1 MLIITKIEI
10 KRYRSINDLV
20 INIDESHNIVTF
32 CGQNNVGKTNILRAI
47 ALFFNKMTFSYKED
61 VPEFKQMTGGNSVYP
76 SILIELKDTVK
87 NDFYSIKKDF
97 NPRKIEEDSIK
108 QYSISGKKNDED
120 IKSETCEDFLNE
132 INIFFLPSINVS
144 FPETINYLI
153 DDRFLEIEFGNT
165 KMKGKKKDVKDSLEN
180 ARKILQEIL
189 DDLTNSVDPI
199 FKEFHNDWGIKFIV
213 PKDINRFREIL
224 NEEIDFSLTD
234 NTRTEIRSKGA
245 GLQRLG
251 HILLNLRII
260 EKLTSSNQKCIL
272 IIDEPDIYLHSELQK
287 KLNQKLKDICQ
298 KTQIFLTTHSPLFI
312 DAYKMRNL
320 FLLELSVTTKF
331 STRKKKE
338 GNTLNTQLVDLN
350 KGDITYLIKETLGI
364 EDNDNFIIGG
374 KNLLVEGEED
384 KHYITEL
391 ANFFEL
397 PICNIIVTGGV
408 SNFIK
413 YIEFYNSIAE
423 NEDHKPKFILLYDND
438 DAGREQYEKLK
449 EKKYNNLE
457 IKRFFV
463 IDSQNT
469 SFNTSKTKPNIE
481 IEDLIYPEIIL
492 ELTNKILSKKKG
504 FQKIKDKDF
513 RKKIINTSLKFNG
526 VLDILDNLK
535 NEANP
540 DKGLGL
546 SIKDQ
551 SIKGGISNLFTI
563 KGNTKMIKKI
573 QELDIKYP
581 EVKKFLTELMNA

>member
-61 VPEFKQMTGGNSVYP
+61 VPEFKQMTAGNSVYP
-76 SILIELKDTVK
+76 SIIIELKDTVK

-120 IKSETCEDFLNE
+120 IKSETCEDFLND

-165 KMKGKKKDVKDSLEN
+165 KMRGKKKDVKRSLEK

-199 FKEFHNDWGIKFIV
+199 FKEFHKDWGIKFIV

-224 NEEIDFSLTD
+224 NEEINFTLTD

-260 EKLTSSNQKCIL
+260 EKLTSSDKKCIL
-272 IIDEPDIYLHSELQK
+272 IIDEPDIYLHSKLQK
-287 KLNQKLKDICQ
+287 KLNQKLKEISL
-298 KTQIFLTTHSPLFI
+298 KTQTFITTHSPIFI

-320 FLLELSVTTKF
+320 FLLELSVTPRI
-331 STRKKKE
+331 SRRKNRE
-338 GNTLNTQLVDLN
+338 GNILNTQLVDLN
-350 KGDITYLIKETLGI
+350 KGDTTYLIKETLGI
-364 EDNDNFIIGG
+364 EDNDNFIIGR

-397 PICNIIVTGGV
+397 PMCNIIATGGV

-423 NEDHKPKFILLYDND
+423 NDDPKPKFVLLYDND
-438 DAGREQYEKLK
+438 DAGREQYEKFK
-449 EKKYNNLE
+449 EKKYNNIE

-469 SFNTSKTKPNIE
+469 SFNTSKTRPNIE
-481 IEDLIYPEIIL
+481 IEDLIYQEIIL
-492 ELTNKILSKKKG
+492 
-504 FQKIKDKDF
+504 
-513 RKKIINTSLKFNG
+513 
-526 VLDILDNLK
+526 
-535 NEANP
+535 
-540 DKGLGL
+540 
-546 SIKDQ
+546 
-551 SIKGGISNLFTI
+551 
-563 KGNTKMIKKI
+563 
-573 QELDIKYP
+573 
-581 EVKKFLTELMNA
+581 

>member
-1 MLIITKIEI
+1 MLIITKVEI

-61 VPEFKQMTGGNSVYP
+61 VPEFKQMTAGNSVYP
-76 SILIELKDTVK
+76 SIIIELKDTIK

-108 QYSISGKKNDED
+108 QYSISGKKNNENID
-120 IKSETCEDFLNE
+120 SETCEDFLND

-165 KMKGKKKDVKDSLEN
+165 KMKGKKKEVKSSLEK
-180 ARKILQEIL
+180 AREILQEIL
-189 DDLTNSVDPI
+189 DDLTDSVDPI
-199 FKEFHNDWGIKFIV
+199 FKEFHKDWGIKFIV

-224 NEEIDFSLTD
+224 NEEIDFTLTD

-260 EKLTSSNQKCIL
+260 EKLTSLDKKCIL
-272 IIDEPDIYLHSELQK
+272 IIDEPDIYLHSKLQK
-287 KLNQKLKDICQ
+287 KLNQKLKEISQ
-298 KTQIFLTTHSPLFI
+298 KTQTFITTHSPIFI

-320 FLLELSVTTKF
+320 FLLELSVTPKI
-331 STRKKKE
+331 SRRQNRE
-338 GNTLNTQLVDLN
+338 GNILNTQLVDLN
-350 KGDITYLIKETLGI
+350 KGDTTYLIKETLGI
-364 EDNDNFIIGG
+364 EDNDNFIIGR

-384 KHYITEL
+384 KRYITEL

-397 PICNIIVTGGV
+397 PMCNIIVAGGV

-423 NEDHKPKFILLYDND
+423 NNDTKPKFVLLYDND
-438 DAGREQYEKLK
+438 DAGREQYDKLK
-449 EKKYNNLE
+449 NNKYSNIE

-469 SFNTSKTKPNIE
+469 SFATSKTKPNIQ

-492 ELTNKILSKKKG
+492 ELTNKILSNKKG
-504 FQKIKDKDF
+504 FRKIKDKDF
-513 RKKIINTSLKFNG
+513 FSKIANTSLRFNG
-526 VLDILDNLK
+526 VLEILDNLK
-535 NEANP
+535 NEVNP
-540 DKGLGL
+540 DKGLEI
-546 SIKDQ
+546 SIKDL
-551 SIKGGISNLFTI
+551 SIKGGISNLFSI
-563 KGNTKMIKKI
+563 KGNTEMIKKI
-573 QELDIKYP
+573 QELDSKYP
-581 EVKKFLTELMNA
+581 EVKNFLTELMNA